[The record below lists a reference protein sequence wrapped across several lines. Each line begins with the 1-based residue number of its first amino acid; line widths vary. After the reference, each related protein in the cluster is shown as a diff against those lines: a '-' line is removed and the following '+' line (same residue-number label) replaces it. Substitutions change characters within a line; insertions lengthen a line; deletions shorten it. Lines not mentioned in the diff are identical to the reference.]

1 MDPDVKTMSG
11 KEYYERHK
19 GNNCHINGK
28 KYFQTL
34 PMIND
39 FLSKLKKTNKKPID
53 DAFKRGFRNL
63 LKEKPTSKDLNE
75 WKQWKNRVLQRL
87 EIMSNIPEDLCELPP
102 EPKKVEPKK
111 VESKK
116 DSKRDSTLPIPTSSP
131 PPFSPSDHPTRV
143 KIELS
148 EDAVVWKELLHPII
162 HKMDAQV
169 THLMDELTAD
179 KQIVPHLIPLKDDMY
194 AYILTG
200 GCAYRGLA
208 SYIKHDLPFLP
219 DLEEIAP
226 KSHDYD
232 INILLKNFSD
242 FPTSA
247 VFSHLIHFCE
257 TLNTAYHSTWNK
269 IHSTPHKAYFIKP
282 SPCLDT
288 DREGISSYDYTYV
301 QDRFLI
307 TTSTYAYKG
316 EIKTIQFQITMCLQI
331 ETPSEI
337 YCSTDHI
344 VDLTFMK
351 EEKVEFK
358 ERYDI
363 HSNAWFPFVEFPLIL
378 YNMAN
383 KKQTTHVSSAPIRLT
398 VHKITYQIPHPLLLF
413 LQSINAMVN
422 RGVLD
427 SIKFYKARQDY
438 VRIYTLLRM
447 LQTLPHEDLIT
458 KDQIAYVYTILQSIT
473 MNPKWSTM
481 SEAEKKEQ
489 IEHYK
494 TSNIES
500 LNMKLTRTAIL
511 YDTHTKKHKTITL
524 GSYYKGPYEEF
535 RTEPKEADPLLYE
548 LGEAKFKLRQ
558 SVLPDLSKAHPKSC
572 DGTAPVKRRTVKR
585 TSKSRMTTRKAKK
598 SYK

>member
-11 KEYYERHK
+11 KDYYERHK
-19 GNNCHINGK
+19 GNNCHINSK

-34 PMIND
+34 LMIND

-63 LKEKPTSKDLNE
+63 LKEKPTSKDPKE
-75 WKQWKNRVLQRL
+75 WKDWKNRVLQRL
-87 EIMSNIPEDLCELPP
+87 EIMSNLPEDLCELPP

-111 VESKK
+111 DSKKESKK
-116 DSKRDSTLPIPTSSP
+116 DSTLPQPHSSP
-131 PPFSPSDHPTRV
+131 PPFTPSDHPTRV

-169 THLMDELTAD
+169 THMMDEITAD
-179 KQIVPHLIPLKDDMY
+179 KEIIMKLIPLKDDMY
-194 AYILTG
+194 TYILTG

-208 SYIKHDLPFLP
+208 FYIQQQLPFLP

-232 INILLKNFSD
+232 INILVKDFSD
-242 FPTSA
+242 FPTTA
-247 VFSHLIHFCE
+247 VFSHLVRFCE
-257 TLNTAYHSTWNK
+257 TVNTMYYSTWNK
-269 IHSTPHKAYFIKP
+269 IHSIPHKAYFIKP

-331 ETPSEI
+331 ETSTET

-344 VDLTFMK
+344 LDLTFMK

-358 ERYDI
+358 EKYEI
-363 HSNAWFPFVEFPLIL
+363 QSVPWYPFVEFPLIL

-383 KKQTTHVSSAPIRLT
+383 EKKTLHVSTAPIRIK
-398 VHKITYQIPHPLLLF
+398 VDKVTYQIPHPLLLF
-413 LQSINAMVN
+413 VQSANAMVQ

-458 KDQIAYVYTILQSIT
+458 KDQISYVYTLLQSIT
-473 MNPKWSTM
+473 MDPKWSSM
-481 SEAEKKEQ
+481 SESEKKAQ
-489 IEHYK
+489 IQQYK
-494 TSNIES
+494 TSDPVS
-500 LNMKLTRTAIL
+500 LGMKLKRTAII
-511 YDTHTKKHKTITL
+511 YDAHTKKHKTIEL
-524 GSYYKGPYEEF
+524 GTYYKGPYEEF
-535 RTEPKEADPLLYE
+535 RTEPKEMDPLLYE

-558 SVLPDLSKAHPKSC
+558 SVLPDENKAHPKSC
-572 DGTAPVKRRTVKR
+572 DGTTPVKRRTVKR
-585 TSKSRMTTRKAKK
+585 TSKSRMTTRKANK

>member
-1 MDPDVKTMSG
+1 M
-11 KEYYERHK
+11 
-19 GNNCHINGK
+19 
-28 KYFQTL
+28 
-34 PMIND
+34 
-39 FLSKLKKTNKKPID
+39 
-53 DAFKRGFRNL
+53 
-63 LKEKPTSKDLNE
+63 
-75 WKQWKNRVLQRL
+75 
-87 EIMSNIPEDLCELPP
+87 
-102 EPKKVEPKK
+102 
-111 VESKK
+111 
-116 DSKRDSTLPIPTSSP
+116 
-131 PPFSPSDHPTRV
+131 
-143 KIELS
+143 
-148 EDAVVWKELLHPII
+148 
-162 HKMDAQV
+162 
-169 THLMDELTAD
+169 MDEITAD
-179 KQIVPHLIPLKDDMY
+179 KVIRPTLISLKDDMY

-208 SYIKHDLPFLP
+208 FYIQQQVPFLP

-232 INILLKNFSD
+232 INILVKAFSD

-257 TLNTAYHSTWNK
+257 TVNTAYHSTWNK
-269 IHSTPHKAYFIKP
+269 IHTMPNKAYFIKP
-282 SPCLDT
+282 SPCLDM

-331 ETPSEI
+331 ETSTET

-344 VDLTFMK
+344 LDLTFMK
-351 EEKVEFK
+351 EEKVDFK
-358 ERYDI
+358 EKYEI
-363 HSNAWFPFVEFPLIL
+363 HSSKWYPFVEFPLIL

-383 KKQTTHVSSAPIRLT
+383 EKRTENVSSAPIRLT

-438 VRIYTLLRM
+438 VRIYTMLRM
-447 LQTLPHEDLIT
+447 LQTLPHEDIIT
-458 KDQIAYVYTILQSIT
+458 KDQISYVYTLLQSIT
-473 MNPKWSTM
+473 MDPKWSTM
-481 SEAEKKEQ
+481 SESEKKEQ
-489 IEHYK
+489 IQRYK
-494 TSNIES
+494 TSDPVS
-500 LNMKLTRTAIL
+500 LDMKLTRTAIL
-511 YDTHTKKHKTITL
+511 YDAHTKKHKTITL

-558 SVLPDLSKAHPKSC
+558 SVLPDENKAHPKSC

-585 TSKSRMTTRKAKK
+585 TSKSRMTTRKANK